1 MIKTHE
7 DATNQTIATDIIHL
21 MNTIGNL
28 HLHVSGEAKVDFR
41 GGVGLTNGWAGL
53 VSTIISGDTGCMK
66 PYDGN
71 PKCALDAVIKYLR
84 YLEPAPHLN
93 SSEYEEF
100 VPSKEEW
107 DKFVDSIETEMKA
120 LKVTDYA
127 VKYSFELINSDG
139 ELVATVTLKPLCNV
153 FVVGEFRAT
162 RKYTYIGEIQDY
174 DQPMSNAVVITCE
187 GEDHTIQFENLIYY
201 RNRKHRWPR
210 KKDYLLKDPD
220 SDKYVVLPQEDYSI
234 H

>member
-1 MIKTHE
+1 MIKIH
-7 DATNQTIATDIIHL
+7 DNSVNQGVADDIVHL

-41 GGVGLTNGWAGL
+41 GGAGPTNGWAGL

-66 PYDGN
+66 SYDNN
-71 PKCALDAVIKYLR
+71 PKCALDAVIEYLR
-84 YLEPAPHLN
+84 YLEPVPHLN

-107 DKFVDSIETEMKA
+107 DTFVDDIETSMKG
-120 LKVTDYA
+120 LKVSDYEI
-127 VKYSFELINSDG
+127 KYHFGLTKNG
-139 ELVATVTLKPLCNV
+139 VVVTTVTLKPLCNV

-162 RKYTYIGEIQDY
+162 RNFNYIGEIQDY
-174 DQPMSNAVVITCE
+174 DQPMTNAVVIRCE
-187 GEDHTIQFENLIYY
+187 DEDHTIQFENLTYY
-201 RNRKHRWPR
+201 RSRKHRWPR
-210 KKDYLLKDPD
+210 KGDYLLKDPN